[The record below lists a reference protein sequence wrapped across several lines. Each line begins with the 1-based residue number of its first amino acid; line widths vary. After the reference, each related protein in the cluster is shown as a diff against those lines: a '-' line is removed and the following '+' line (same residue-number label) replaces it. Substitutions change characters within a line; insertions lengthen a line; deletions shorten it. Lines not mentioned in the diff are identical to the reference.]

1 MPLMCTCSIIEKKHV
16 HLAYFKFYELD
27 FQDLQWMQAKTYH
40 EANSCTSHREHEITR
55 GGKTFMY
62 QKTEFSSPE
71 KKHAKVSITS
81 NIWTLLT

>member
-40 EANSCTSHREHEITR
+40 EANSCASHREHEITR
-55 GGKTFMY
+55 GKAL
-62 QKTEFSSPE
+62 P
-71 KKHAKVSITS
+71 
-81 NIWTLLT
+81 